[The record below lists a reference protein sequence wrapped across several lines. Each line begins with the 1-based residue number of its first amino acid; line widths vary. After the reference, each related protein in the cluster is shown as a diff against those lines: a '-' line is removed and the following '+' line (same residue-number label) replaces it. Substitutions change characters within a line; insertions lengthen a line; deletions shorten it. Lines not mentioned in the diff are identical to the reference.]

1 MSGRLCGPWLRPR
14 GDWTPGIDPSAARP
28 AGVIVRDLEARFGA
42 DAMMPFRSDDFP
54 AALAFTRREAFRQSR
69 RSCVLLDTVQA
80 CLYVLTG
87 PHQDFLVGREVVVTV
102 TPDGKEILGAA

>member
-1 MSGRLCGPWLRPR
+1 V
-14 GDWTPGIDPSAARP
+14 AARP
-28 AGVIVRDLEARFGA
+28 ANVILGGLEACFGV
-42 DAMMPFRSDDFP
+42 DAMMPFHSDDFP
-54 AALAFTRREAFRQSR
+54 AALAFARREAFRQSR

-87 PHQDFLVGREVVVTV
+87 PHQDFLVGRQVVVTV